1 MASDEDGKLTP
12 RTRDLIRSAGSG
24 NEPVPVIVQYK
35 AGRGREV
42 FATGSREISTMNVRQ
57 DFNIIPASAV
67 DVDPNLVDSLAA
79 LEGVENVWF
88 DEPVHTMMDFSVPHM
103 GADKVWQQLGNR
115 GEGVTVCIIDTGI
128 DTNHPDFAGRIGLTK
143 DFSGKGSVED
153 GNGHGTH
160 VASTVAGTG
169 AASGGKYMGVAPA
182 ASIMVAKVLS
192 DSGGGRMSDVMAGV
206 EWAVQNGA
214 QVLNLSLGSDGNS
227 DGRDALSTMCNAAVD
242 AGKVVVVAAGNAGPG
257 ANTVG
262 SPGAATKPI
271 TVGASTDS
279 DGIANFSSRGP
290 TSDGRVKPD
299 IAAPGTKII
308 AARATGTSMGQ
319 PVDENYTSAQGTSM
333 ATPHVAG
340 LCALMLKANGA
351 LTPADVKRILRD
363 TAINLNLDA
372 NLQGQGRVDALA
384 AVTSAGAS
392 TPPTPVPPPDPTPD
406 PTPEPTPDPTP
417 EPTPDP
423 KPSPNPVPDPA
434 PKPPPVGCLG
444 AVLKVF
450 GLL

>member
-1 MASDEDGKLTP
+1 MDSNENAKVTP
-12 RTRDLIRSAGSG
+12 RTRSLIRSAGD
-24 NEPVPVIVQYK
+24 NEPVPVIIQFQ

-42 FATGSREISTMNVRQ
+42 LATGTRSISTMNVTQ
-57 DFNIIPASAV
+57 DYSIIPAIAADMSPDQIDA
-67 DVDPNLVDSLAA
+67 LAS
-79 LEGVENVWF
+79 LEGVENVWY

-128 DTNHPDFAGRIGLTK
+128 DTDHPDFAGRIGLTK

-169 AASGGKYMGVAPA
+169 AASNGKYVGVAPA

-227 DGRDALSTMCNAAVD
+227 DGKDALSTMCNAAVD
-242 AGKVVVVAAGNAGPG
+242 AGKVVVVAAGNAGSA

-262 SPGAATKPI
+262 SPGAADKVI

-279 DGIANFSSRGP
+279 DGIATFSSRGP
-290 TSDGRVKPD
+290 TADGRVKPD
-299 IAAPGTKII
+299 IVAPGTNIV
-308 AARATGTSMGQ
+308 AARATGTSMGR
-319 PVDENYTSAQGTSM
+319 PVDDNYTSAQGTSM

-340 LCALMLKANGA
+340 LCALILKANPR
-351 LTPADVKRILRD
+351 LSPAEVKRALRE
-363 TAINLNLDA
+363 TAINLNLDP
-372 NLQGQGRVDALA
+372 NSQGQGLVDSLA
-384 AVTSAGAS
+384 AVTRGAAAPVPDPS
-392 TPPTPVPPPDPTPD
+392 PTPNPTPVPTPNPTPD
-406 PTPEPTPDPTP
+406 PSPTPVPQ
-417 EPTPDP
+417 PDP
-423 KPSPNPVPDPA
+423 
-434 PKPPPVGCLG
+434 PKLPIGCLG
-444 AVLKVF
+444 AILKVF

>member
-1 MASDEDGKLTP
+1 MASDENDKLTP
-12 RTRDLIRSAGSG
+12 RTRNLIQSARGG
-24 NEPVPVIVQYK
+24 GEPVPVIIQFK
-35 AGRGREV
+35 AGRGREAL
-42 FATGSREISTMNVRQ
+42 ATNARAISTVNVTQ
-57 DFNIIPASAV
+57 YYSIIPAAAAAV
-67 DVDPNLVDSLAA
+67 DANQIDALAQ

-88 DEPVHTMMDFSVPHM
+88 DEPVHTMLDSSVPII
-103 GADKVWQQLGNR
+103 GANKVWQQLGNR
-115 GEGVTVCIIDTGI
+115 GEGVTVCIVDTGI
-128 DTNHPDFAGRIGLTK
+128 DSDHPDFAGRIGLTK

-169 AASGGKYMGVAPA
+169 AASGGKYEGVAPA
-182 ASIMVAKVLS
+182 ASLMVAKVLS

-214 QVLNLSLGSDGNS
+214 DVLNLSLGSDGNS
-227 DGRDALSTMCNAAVD
+227 DGKDALSTMVNAAVD

-262 SPGAATKPI
+262 SPGAAEKAI
-271 TVGASTDS
+271 TVGASTDA
-279 DGIANFSSRGP
+279 DGMANFSSRGP
-290 TSDGRVKPD
+290 TADGRVKPD
-299 IAAPGTKII
+299 ISAPGTKII

-319 PVDENYTSAQGTSM
+319 AVDDNYTSAQGTSM

-340 LCALMLKANGA
+340 LCALILKANPR
-351 LTPADVKRILRD
+351 LTPAQVKSILRD

-372 NLQGQGRVDALA
+372 NIQGQGRVDALA
-384 AVTSAGAS
+384 AVTAAAAVPPPGPP
-392 TPPTPVPPPDPTPD
+392 TPPTPPD

-417 EPTPDP
+417 DPTPT
-423 KPSPNPVPDPA
+423 PVPQPDP
-434 PKPPPVGCLG
+434 PKTPIGCLG
-444 AVLKVF
+444 AILKVF

>member
-1 MASDEDGKLTP
+1 MASDEGDKLTP
-12 RTRDLIRSAGSG
+12 RTRDLIQSARGG
-24 NEPVPVIVQYK
+24 GEPVPVIIQFK
-35 AGRGREV
+35 AGRGREAL
-42 FATGSREISTMNVRQ
+42 ATNARSISTVNVTQ
-57 DFNIIPASAV
+57 DYSIIPAAAAAV
-67 DVDPNLVDSLAA
+67 DANQIDALAE

-88 DEPVHTMMDFSVPHM
+88 DEPVHTMLDSSVPII
-103 GADKVWQQLGNR
+103 GADKIWQQLGNR

-128 DTNHPDFAGRIGLTK
+128 DSDHPDFAGRIGLTK

-169 AASGGKYMGVAPA
+169 AASNGKYVGVAPA
-182 ASIMVAKVLS
+182 SSLIVAKVLS

-214 QVLNLSLGSDGNS
+214 DVLNLSLGSDGNS

-262 SPGAATKPI
+262 SPGAAEKPI
-271 TVGASTDS
+271 TVGASTDA
-279 DGIANFSSRGP
+279 DGMANFSSRGP
-290 TSDGRVKPD
+290 TADGRVKPD
-299 IAAPGTKII
+299 ISAPGTKII

-319 PVDENYTSAQGTSM
+319 AVDDNYTSAQGTSM

-340 LCALMLKANGA
+340 LCALILKANPK
-351 LTPADVKRILRD
+351 LTPAEVKGILRD

-372 NLQGQGRVDALA
+372 NIQGQGRVDALA
-384 AVTSAGAS
+384 AVTAAAAVPPPG
-392 TPPTPVPPPDPTPD
+392 PPTPPA
-406 PTPEPTPDPTP
+406 PTPEPTPDPVPQP
-417 EPTPDP
+417 EPPKTPI
-423 KPSPNPVPDPA
+423 
-434 PKPPPVGCLG
+434 GCLG
-444 AVLKVF
+444 AILKAF